1 VTPRPG
7 ALVLVVDDE
16 EEVREMVGRLLG
28 DAGFRTKY
36 AADGVSGIERVATDH
51 PDLVVLDVN
60 MPDMSGLEVLEKI
73 RAAPDPP
80 PVVLLTGSE
89 DAETFTKGVGK
100 GAAAYVKKPFR
111 FDELLAACR
120 RVLEASGR
128 EAAGPPGP
136 ERRRE
141 ERRPLLAAVT
151 VLSRDKK
158 PLALGELI
166 NLSPGGAQVELGV
179 PLEPGSQV
187 WVAFQG
193 LGMALTLECRV
204 QWWQGSASRSVAH
217 GLQFLNLSPEQERP
231 IRELL
236 APEGG

>member
-1 VTPRPG
+1 VTAGQR
-7 ALVLVVDDE
+7 VLVIDDE
-16 EEVREMVGRLLG
+16 EEVRNMVGRLLG
-28 DAGFRTKY
+28 DAGFQIKY
-36 AADGVSGIERVATDH
+36 AADGASGLERVALDH

-60 MPDMSGLEVLEKI
+60 LPDIGGLEILEKI
-73 RAAPDPP
+73 REIADAP

-111 FDELLAACR
+111 FDDLLAACR
-120 RVLEASGR
+120 RVLDVSGR
-128 EAAGPPGP
+128 GITPPPGP

-141 ERRPLLAAVT
+141 DRRPLLAAVT
-151 VLSRDKK
+151 VLSRDKN

-179 PLEPGSQV
+179 PLEPGSHV

-193 LGMALTLECRV
+193 LGMSLTLECRV

-217 GLQFLNLSPEQERP
+217 GLQFLNLTPEQERP

-236 APEGG
+236 APEAG